1 MSPDPAKI
9 KRDSSLNEAE
19 FTINQLE
26 NEEEVMEVDV
36 EQNLGYMPLN
46 ESDVNEFA
54 NDSTENEED
63 DDEEEEEE
71 NEYTFQE
78 IQQEP
83 PSNIPS
89 IIPTSSELQAEV
101 WNSPR
106 SPQVSGIE
114 ITSETSQ
121 QITQIMS
128 KISLPNAPAWINE
141 ISTETLL
148 KRLKNPETTK
158 NDCKN

>member
-9 KRDSSLNEAE
+9 KRDSSLDEAE

-26 NEEEVMEVDV
+26 DEEMEVDV
-36 EQNLGYMPLN
+36 EQNLGYLPLN
-46 ESDVNEFA
+46 GSDLNEVA
-54 NDSTENEED
+54 NDSTDEED
-63 DDEEEEEE
+63 DDEEEEE

-78 IQQEP
+78 AQQEP

-89 IIPTSSELQAEV
+89 IIPTSAELQAHV

-106 SPQVSGIE
+106 NSQQVSGIE
-114 ITSETSQ
+114 LTNETSQ

-141 ISTETLL
+141 ISTETLIN
-148 KRLKNPETTK
+148 RLKQHPDTLK